1 MSTSKDLKWLRSAEY
16 LAAQFSTC
24 AKRQYMAIVLDSK
37 GFVLGMGYNGSPPK
51 MGHCNDGACPRVAEN
66 SAPGSP
72 YGNCIA
78 VHAEANALLH
88 TDWTARQGGTI
99 VVNGPPCWDCGKLI
113 SNSGLNKVIH
123 FKDDTY
129 AEFSKVQEFL
139 RGTGVAVVGYDR

>member
-16 LAAQFSTC
+16 LAGQFSTC
-24 AKRQYMAIVLDSK
+24 AKRQYMALVLDSD
-37 GFVLGMGYNGSPPK
+37 GFILGMGYNGSPPK
-51 MGHCNDGACPRVAEN
+51 MGHCNDGHCPRVTEN

-88 TDWTARQGGTI
+88 TDWNARVGGTI

-113 SNSGLNKVIH
+113 SNSGIKRVVH
-123 FKDDTY
+123 YQDDSY
-129 AEFSKVQEFL
+129 AEFQKVKDFL
-139 RGTGVAVVGYDR
+139 VRSGVAVVGYSR